1 MANKKVPRRDEYDTE
16 LLLIAP
22 LLPRNYAGIVAHY
35 RPDLDKRRIYHA
47 KAGKVVDFDILAE
60 FKRVARETAAAPAR
74 LTEPG

>member
-1 MANKKVPRRDEYDTE
+1 MANKKVPRRDEYDAE

-35 RPDLDKRRIYHA
+35 RPDLNRRRIYHA
-47 KAGKVVDFDILAE
+47 KVGKVVDFDILAE

-74 LTEPG
+74 LNELG